1 MKAWIA
7 CFLMFICA
15 AGNAFATNLQLPI
28 QIGEAES
35 SVRQKLGEPDQVA
48 DLRSRH
54 LLRYPKQG
62 FAITIGAQS
71 LVEAISVMHANE
83 FDVVSYSGKI
93 ISDIDVNQTI
103 DQVIKKLGASYTTSD
118 NDESK
123 TYIWTLGDIV
133 LRVEAW
139 EADYTA
145 GGVTYPNRS
154 IRTVEILKK

>member
-15 AGNAFATNLQLPI
+15 AGNVFAANLQLPI
-28 QIGEAES
+28 RIGEAES
-35 SVRQKLGEPDQVA
+35 SVRQKLGVPDAVVP
-48 DLRSRH
+48 LRSRQ

-62 FAITIGAQS
+62 LAITIGKQS

-83 FDVVSYSGKI
+83 FDVASYTGKI

-103 DQVIKKLGASYTTSD
+103 DQVIKRLGPPYTTTD
-118 NDESK
+118 DDESK
-123 TYIWTLGDIV
+123 TYIWELGDII

-139 EADYTA
+139 EADYA
-145 GGVTYPNRS
+145 AAGVTYPRGS
-154 IRTVEILKK
+154 IRRVEILKK